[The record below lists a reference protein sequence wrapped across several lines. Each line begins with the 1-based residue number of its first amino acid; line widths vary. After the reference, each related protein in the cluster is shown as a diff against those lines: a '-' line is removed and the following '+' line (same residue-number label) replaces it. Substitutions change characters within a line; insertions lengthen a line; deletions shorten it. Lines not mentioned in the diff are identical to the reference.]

1 MIQLRLGQADLQML
15 KEPFGRL
22 LPGTPMQTMS
32 ELNSII
38 SQTQPRRITA
48 VGDVVSRETL
58 VAGIRVNLRILD
70 HISMRRPTAAFN
82 LNAKKTYRLKNPAG
96 VITLEAWEMIKRAMK
111 DEEAL
116 IVVEG
121 EEDLL
126 ALPCIVES
134 PDGGLVLYGQPSQG
148 LVVVETTPDEK
159 NKAGLIIGRMIRE
172 EVSDAFTRERNEIF
186 DAGG

>member
-1 MIQLRLGQADLQML
+1 MTQLRPAQADLLRL

-22 LPGTPMQTMS
+22 LPGTPAKTMS

-38 SQTQPRRITA
+38 SETQPRRITA

-58 VAGIRVNLRILD
+58 VAGITVNLRILD

-82 LNAKKTYRLKNPAG
+82 LKASKTYRVKNPPG
-96 VITLEAWEMIKRAMK
+96 VITIEAWETIKKAMK
-111 DEEAL
+111 DNEAL

-126 ALPCIVES
+126 ALPCIIES
-134 PDGGLVLYGQPSQG
+134 PSNSLVLYGQPSKG
-148 LVVVETTPDEK
+148 LVVVDTNSKVKDE
-159 NKAGLIIGRMIRE
+159 ASLILSRM
-172 EVSDAFTRERNEIF
+172 TREQSQS
-186 DAGG
+186 

>member
-1 MIQLRLGQADLQML
+1 MIQLRPSPADLLRL

-22 LPGTPMQTMS
+22 LPGTPAKTMS
-32 ELNSII
+32 ALNQII
-38 SQTQPRRITA
+38 NRTRPRRVTA

-58 VAGIRVNLRILD
+58 VAGIAVNLRILD

-82 LNAKKTYRLKNPAG
+82 LKAKKTYNIQNPPG
-96 VITLEAWEMIKRAMK
+96 VITLQAWETIKRAMK
-111 DEEAL
+111 EDEAL

-134 PDGGLVLYGQPSQG
+134 PSDSLVLYGQPSKG
-148 LVVVETTPDEK
+148 LVVVNTNPEVK
-159 NKAGLIIGRMIRE
+159 NEASLILSRMTRE
-172 EVSDAFTRERNEIF
+172 ET
-186 DAGG
+186 

>member
-1 MIQLRLGQADLQML
+1 MIQLRPSQTDLERL

-22 LPGTPMQTMS
+22 LPGTPAKTMS

-38 SQTQPRRITA
+38 NQTHPRKVIA

-58 VAGIRVNLRILD
+58 VAGIRVDLRILD

-82 LNAKKTYRLKNPAG
+82 LKVGKTYRVKNPAG
-96 VITLEAWEMIKRAMK
+96 VITLEAWETIKQAMK
-111 DEEAL
+111 DREAL
-116 IVVEG
+116 VVVEG

-134 PDGGLVLYGQPSQG
+134 PSNSLVLYGQPSKG
-148 LVVVETTPDEK
+148 LVVVDTNSKVKDE
-159 NKAGLIIGRMIRE
+159 ASLILGRM
-172 EVSDAFTRERNEIF
+172 TREQTQN
-186 DAGG
+186 

>member
-1 MIQLRLGQADLQML
+1 MIQLRPGPADLQRL

-22 LPGTPMQTMS
+22 LPGTPAKTMS
-32 ELNSII
+32 ALNSFI
-38 SQTQPRRITA
+38 SETQPRRITA

-58 VAGIRVNLRILD
+58 VAGITVNLRILD

-82 LNAKKTYRLKNPAG
+82 LKVNKTYRVKNPAG
-96 VITLEAWEMIKRAMK
+96 VITLEAWETIKQAMK
-111 DEEAL
+111 DDEAL

-134 PDGGLVLYGQPSQG
+134 PSNSLVLYGQPSKG
-148 LVVVETTPDEK
+148 LVVVDTNPEIK
-159 NKAGLIIGRMIRE
+159 NEASLILSRM
-172 EVSDAFTRERNEIF
+172 TREKTQ
-186 DAGG
+186 G

>member
-1 MIQLRLGQADLQML
+1 MIQLRPGPADLPRL

-22 LPGTPMQTMS
+22 LPGTPAKTMS
-32 ELNSII
+32 ALNSII
-38 SQTQPRRITA
+38 SETLPRRITA

-58 VAGIRVNLRILD
+58 VAGITVNLRILD

-82 LNAKKTYRLKNPAG
+82 LKVSKTYRVKNPAG
-96 VITLEAWEMIKRAMK
+96 VITLEAWETIKKAMK
-111 DEEAL
+111 DNEAL

-134 PDGGLVLYGQPSQG
+134 PDNCLVLYGQPSKG
-148 LVVVETTPDEK
+148 LVVVDTNSKVKDE
-159 NKAGLIIGRMIRE
+159 ASLILSRM
-172 EVSDAFTRERNEIF
+172 TREQTQS
-186 DAGG
+186 

>member
-1 MIQLRLGQADLQML
+1 MIQLRPGPADLQRL

-22 LPGTPMQTMS
+22 LPGTPAKTMS
-32 ELNSII
+32 ALNSII

-58 VAGIRVNLRILD
+58 VAGITVNLRILD

-82 LNAKKTYRLKNPAG
+82 LKVSKTYRVKNPAG
-96 VITLEAWEMIKRAMK
+96 VITLEAWETIKKAMK
-111 DEEAL
+111 DNEAL

-134 PDGGLVLYGQPSQG
+134 PNNCLVLYGQPSKG
-148 LVVVETTPDEK
+148 LVVVDTNSKVKDE
-159 NKAGLIIGRMIRE
+159 ASLILSRM
-172 EVSDAFTRERNEIF
+172 TREQTQS
-186 DAGG
+186 

>member
-1 MIQLRLGQADLQML
+1 MIQLRPGQADLQRL

-22 LPGTPMQTMS
+22 LPGTPAKTMS
-32 ELNSII
+32 ALNSII

-58 VAGIRVNLRILD
+58 VAGITVNLRVLD

-82 LNAKKTYRLKNPAG
+82 LKVSKTYRVKNPAG
-96 VITLEAWEMIKRAMK
+96 VITLEAWETIKKAMK
-111 DEEAL
+111 DNEAL

-134 PDGGLVLYGQPSQG
+134 PNNCLVLYGQPSKG
-148 LVVVETTPDEK
+148 LVVVDTNSKVKDE
-159 NKAGLIIGRMIRE
+159 ASLILSRM
-172 EVSDAFTRERNEIF
+172 TREQTQS
-186 DAGG
+186 

>member
-1 MIQLRLGQADLQML
+1 MIQLRPNPTDLHRL

-22 LPGTPMQTMS
+22 LPGTPAQTMS
-32 ELNSII
+32 ALTRII
-38 SQTQPRRITA
+38 GQNQPRRVAA

-58 VAGIRVNLRILD
+58 IAGIAVNLRILD

-82 LNAKKTYRLKNPAG
+82 LKVRKTYHVKNPAG
-96 VITLEAWEMIKRAMK
+96 VITLEAWETIKRSMK

-126 ALPCIVES
+126 ALPCIAES
-134 PDGGLVLYGQPSQG
+134 PDNSLVLYGQPSKG
-148 LVVVETTPDEK
+148 LVVVQIGPEVKTE
-159 NKAGLIIGRMIRE
+159 AGLILNRMTRE
-172 EVSDAFTRERNEIF
+172 E
-186 DAGG
+186 G

>member
-1 MIQLRLGQADLQML
+1 MIQLRPGQADLQRL

-22 LPGTPMQTMS
+22 LPGTPAKTMS
-32 ELNSII
+32 ALDSII

-58 VAGIRVNLRILD
+58 VAGITVNLRILD

-82 LNAKKTYRLKNPAG
+82 LKVSRTYRVKNPAG
-96 VITLEAWEMIKRAMK
+96 VITLEAWETIKKAMK
-111 DEEAL
+111 DNEAL

-134 PDGGLVLYGQPSQG
+134 PNNCLVLYGQPSKG
-148 LVVVETTPDEK
+148 LVVVDTNSKVKDE
-159 NKAGLIIGRMIRE
+159 ASLILSRM
-172 EVSDAFTRERNEIF
+172 TREQTQS
-186 DAGG
+186 

>member
-1 MIQLRLGQADLQML
+1 MIQLRPNQADLQRL

-22 LPGTPMQTMS
+22 LPGSPARTMS

-38 SQTQPRRITA
+38 GQTNPRRVVA

-58 VAGIRVNLRILD
+58 VAGIRVDLRILD

-82 LNAKKTYRLKNPAG
+82 LKVKKTYHVKNPAG
-96 VITLEAWEMIKRAMK
+96 VITLEAWETIKRAMK

-134 PDGGLVLYGQPSQG
+134 PNKSLVIYGQPGQG
-148 LVVVETTPDEK
+148 LVVVETTMDVK
-159 NKAGLIIGRMIRE
+159 NEASVILGHMTRE
-172 EVSDAFTRERNEIF
+172 EAHYS
-186 DAGG
+186 

>member
-1 MIQLRLGQADLQML
+1 MIQLRPTQADLQRL

-22 LPGTPMQTMS
+22 LSGPPAKTMA
-32 ELNSII
+32 ELSSII
-38 SQTQPRRITA
+38 KRTHPRKVVA

-58 VAGIRVNLRILD
+58 VAGITVNIRILD
-70 HISMRRPTAAFN
+70 HISMRRPSAAFN
-82 LNAKKTYRLKNPAG
+82 LKVKKTYRVKNPAG
-96 VITLEAWEMIKRAMK
+96 VITHEAWETIKRAMK

-134 PDGGLVLYGQPSQG
+134 PSDSIVLYGQPSQG
-148 LVVVETTPDEK
+148 LVVVDTNSTVRNEARLILGRMTREETTPY
-159 NKAGLIIGRMIRE
+159 
-172 EVSDAFTRERNEIF
+172 
-186 DAGG
+186 

>member
-1 MIQLRLGQADLQML
+1 MIQLRPSQVDLQRL
-15 KEPFGRL
+15 REPFGRL
-22 LPGTPMQTMS
+22 LPGSPAKTLS

-38 SQTQPRRITA
+38 NQTQPRRIAA

-58 VAGIRVNLRILD
+58 VAGIRVDLRILD

-82 LNAKKTYRLKNPAG
+82 LKVKKTYRVKNPAG
-96 VITLEAWEMIKRAMK
+96 VVTLEAWETIKRAMK

-116 IVVEG
+116 IIVEG

-134 PDGGLVLYGQPSQG
+134 PSNSLVLYGQPSKG
-148 LVVVETTPDEK
+148 LVVVDTNP
-159 NKAGLIIGRMIRE
+159 KAKSEASLILGRMTRE
-172 EVSDAFTRERNEIF
+172 ETQS
-186 DAGG
+186 

>member
-1 MIQLRLGQADLQML
+1 VIQFRPSQADIQRL

-22 LPGTPMQTMS
+22 LPGTPAKTMS

-38 SQTQPRRITA
+38 SKTHPRKVVA

-58 VAGIRVNLRILD
+58 VAGITVNLRILD
-70 HISMRRPTAAFN
+70 HISMRKPTAAFN
-82 LNAKKTYRLKNPAG
+82 LKVKKTYRVKNPAG
-96 VITLEAWEMIKRAMK
+96 VITLEAWETIKRAMT

-126 ALPCIVES
+126 AIPCIVECPINS
-134 PDGGLVLYGQPSQG
+134 LVLYGQPSKG
-148 LVVVETTPDEK
+148 LVAVDTNPQVK
-159 NKAGLIIGRMIRE
+159 NEASLILSRMVRE
-172 EVSDAFTRERNEIF
+172 ETQS
-186 DAGG
+186 

>member
-1 MIQLRLGQADLQML
+1 MIQLRPGQPDLQRL

-22 LPGTPMQTMS
+22 LPGTPAKTMS
-32 ELNSII
+32 ALNSII

-58 VAGIRVNLRILD
+58 VAGITVNLRILD

-82 LNAKKTYRLKNPAG
+82 LKVSRTYRVKNPSG
-96 VITLEAWEMIKRAMK
+96 VITLEAWETIKKAMK
-111 DEEAL
+111 DNDAL

-134 PDGGLVLYGQPSQG
+134 PDNCLVLYGQPSRG
-148 LVVVETTPDEK
+148 LVVVDTNSKVKHE
-159 NKAGLIIGRMIRE
+159 ASLILSRM
-172 EVSDAFTRERNEIF
+172 TREQTQS
-186 DAGG
+186 

>member
-1 MIQLRLGQADLQML
+1 MIQLRPGQTDLQRL

-22 LPGTPMQTMS
+22 IPGTPAKTMS
-32 ELNSII
+32 ALNSII
-38 SQTQPRRITA
+38 SQTKPGRVTA

-58 VAGIRVNLRILD
+58 VAGIMVNLRILD

-82 LNAKKTYRLKNPAG
+82 LKVGNTYRVKNPAG
-96 VITLEAWEMIKRAMK
+96 VITLEAWDAIKKAMK
-111 DEEAL
+111 DHEAL

-134 PDGGLVLYGQPSQG
+134 PSNSLVLYGQPSKG
-148 LVVVETTPDEK
+148 LVVVDTTSKVKEEAK
-159 NKAGLIIGRMIRE
+159 LILSRM
-172 EVSDAFTRERNEIF
+172 TREQT
-186 DAGG
+186 

>member
-1 MIQLRLGQADLQML
+1 MIQLRPSQADLQRL

-22 LPGTPMQTMS
+22 LLGTPAKTMF
-32 ELNSII
+32 ELNRII
-38 SQTQPRRITA
+38 SQAQPRRVSA
-48 VGDVVSRETL
+48 VGDIVSRETL
-58 VAGIRVNLRILD
+58 VAGITVNLRILD

-82 LNAKKTYRLKNPAG
+82 LKVKKTYRVRNPAG
-96 VITLEAWEMIKRAMK
+96 GITLEAWDTIKRAMK

-134 PDGGLVLYGQPSQG
+134 PDDSLVLYGQPSRG
-148 LVVVETTPDEK
+148 LVVVDTNPKVRQE
-159 NKAGLIIGRMIRE
+159 ASLILGRMSRE
-172 EVSDAFTRERNEIF
+172 ETANR
-186 DAGG
+186 

>member
-1 MIQLRLGQADLQML
+1 MIQFRPSQADLPRL

-22 LPGTPMQTMS
+22 LQGTPARTMS
-32 ELNSII
+32 ALNRII
-38 SQTQPRRITA
+38 AQTAPGRITA

-58 VAGIRVNLRILD
+58 AAGIDVNLRILD
-70 HISMRRPTAAFN
+70 HISMRKPTAAFD
-82 LNAKKTYRLKNPAG
+82 LKVKKTYRVKNPAG
-96 VITLEAWEMIKRAMK
+96 VITLEAWEAVKQATK

-134 PDGGLVLYGQPSQG
+134 PNNALVLYGQPAQG
-148 LVVVETTPDEK
+148 LVLVETSQAVRNE
-159 NKAGLIIGRMIRE
+159 ASLILGRMTRE
-172 EVSDAFTRERNEIF
+172 ETRSQ
-186 DAGG
+186 

>member
-1 MIQLRLGQADLQML
+1 MIQLRPGQADLQRL

-22 LPGTPMQTMS
+22 LPGTPAKTMS
-32 ELNSII
+32 ELNRII
-38 SQTQPRRITA
+38 SQTQPRRVTA

-58 VAGIRVNLRILD
+58 VAGIRVDLRILD

-82 LNAKKTYRLKNPAG
+82 LKVKKTYHVKNPAG
-96 VITLEAWEMIKRAMK
+96 VITLAAWETIKRAMM

-126 ALPCIVES
+126 ALPSIVES
-134 PDGGLVLYGQPSQG
+134 PNNSMVLYGQPGQG
-148 LVVVETTPDEK
+148 LVVATTPDAKKE
-159 NKAGLIIGRMIRE
+159 AILILGRMTRE
-172 EVSDAFTRERNEIF
+172 ETK
-186 DAGG
+186 

>member
-1 MIQLRLGQADLQML
+1 MIQLRPGPADLQRL

-22 LPGTPMQTMS
+22 LPGTPAKTMS
-32 ELNSII
+32 ALNSII

-58 VAGIRVNLRILD
+58 VAGITVNLRILD

-82 LNAKKTYRLKNPAG
+82 LKVSRTYRVKNPAG
-96 VITLEAWEMIKRAMK
+96 VITLEAWETIKKAMK
-111 DEEAL
+111 DNEAL

-134 PDGGLVLYGQPSQG
+134 PDNCLVLYGQPSKG
-148 LVVVETTPDEK
+148 LVVVDTNSKVKDE
-159 NKAGLIIGRMIRE
+159 ASLILSRM
-172 EVSDAFTRERNEIF
+172 TREQTQS
-186 DAGG
+186 